1 MTLRWAVIGT
11 GTISQRFVPDLRAM
25 PGTAVF
31 AVFGRNRSRADAFA
45 VEYGIPAAFDDYDAL
60 LADLAID
67 AVYLATPF
75 ATHHRMT
82 RAALEAG
89 KHVLVEKPMART
101 AAEVEELFALAAERG
116 RFLMEAMWMKFNP
129 AFREVQRLVA
139 EGRIGEPRSVRA
151 GFGLPMP
158 DDGTGSKWDPER
170 GGSTLLD
177 QGIYPVT
184 LAHAVFGPPEA
195 VQAAG
200 VLRPNGVDV
209 AEHLTLEYAGG
220 RFAHLAASM
229 VDFVEPSAAISG
241 TRGWV
246 GIPPMFWATT
256 SYTLH
261 ADSWQAMFGNP
272 PRTELPQEGNGFV
285 PMLRAVAEA
294 IERGWPQHPDHDAA
308 ATIDVFRTLD
318 AIRAQLGGNRRQP
331 VVAQGETKAY

>member
-1 MTLRWAVIGT
+1 MTVRWAVIGT
-11 GTISQRFVPDLRAM
+11 GKISQSFVPDLRSAL
-25 PGTAVF
+25 GAEVA
-31 AVFGRNRSRADAFA
+31 AVFGRDPSRA
-45 VEYGIPAAFDDYDAL
+45 AAFGAEHGIAAVFHDYRAL
-60 LADLAID
+60 LADPSID

-75 ATHHRMT
+75 ATHHRLA

-101 AAEVEELFALAAERG
+101 AAEVEALFALAADRG

-129 AFREVQRLVA
+129 GFREVLRLVG

-151 GFGLPMP
+151 GFGVPFP
-158 DDGTGSKWDPER
+158 GDRTGSRWDPER

-184 LAHAVFGPPEA
+184 LAHAVFGSPVA
-195 VQAAG
+195 VHASG
-200 VLRPNGVDV
+200 VVEPNGVDV
-209 AEHLTLEYAGG
+209 AEHVTLDYASG

-229 VDFVEPSAAISG
+229 VEFVEPSASISG
-241 TRGWV
+241 TRGWI

-261 ADSWQAMFGNP
+261 ADSREALFGNP

-285 PMLRAVAEA
+285 PMLRAVGEA
-294 IERGWPQHPDHDAA
+294 IERGWVQHPEHDAA

-318 AIRAQLGGNRRQP
+318 TIRARLTP
-331 VVAQGETKAY
+331 A

>member
-11 GTISQRFVPDLRAM
+11 GTISRRFVPDLRSM
-25 PGTAVF
+25 PGTEVV
-31 AVFGRNRSRADAFA
+31 AVFGRDRSKAGAFA
-45 VEYGIPAAFDDYDAL
+45 AEHGIAAAFDDYEAL
-60 LADLAID
+60 LADPGID

-75 ATHHRMT
+75 ALHLPMA
-82 RAALEAG
+82 RAALDAG

-101 AAEVEELFALAAERG
+101 AGEVESLFALAAERG

-129 AFREVQRLVA
+129 GFREVLRLVGD
-139 EGRIGEPRSVRA
+139 GRIGEPRSVRA

-158 DDGTGSKWDPER
+158 DDAGGSRRDPER

-184 LAHAVFGPPEA
+184 LAHAVLGAPEG
-195 VQAAG
+195 VHAAG
-200 VLRPNGVDV
+200 VVEPNGVDV
-209 AEHLTLEYAGG
+209 AEHITLEYAGG

-241 TRGWV
+241 TRGWI

-261 ADSWQAMFGNP
+261 ADSWQAMFGTP

-294 IERGWPQHPDHDAA
+294 VERGWLQHPDHDAA
-308 ATIDVFRTLD
+308 ATIAVFHTLD
-318 AIRAQLGGNRRQP
+318 TIRAQLHAGGNRR
-331 VVAQGETKAY
+331 

>member
-1 MTLRWAVIGT
+1 MAVRWAVIGT
-11 GTISQRFVPDLRAM
+11 GTISQRLVPDLLSM
-25 PGTAVF
+25 PDTAVV
-31 AVFGRNRSRADAFA
+31 AVFGRSRARADAFA
-45 VEYGIPAAFDDYDAL
+45 AEHGIAAAFDDYDTL
-60 LADLAID
+60 LADPAID

-75 ATHHRMT
+75 ATHHRMA

-89 KHVLVEKPMART
+89 KHVLVEKPIART
-101 AAEVEELFALAAERG
+101 AAEVADLFALAAERG

-129 AFREVQRLVA
+129 GFREVLRLVA

-158 DDGTGSKWDPER
+158 GDGTGSKWDPER

-195 VQAAG
+195 VHAAG
-200 VLRPNGVDV
+200 VVLANGIDV
-209 AEHLTLEYAGG
+209 AEHVTLEYTGG
-220 RFAHLAASM
+220 RYAHLAASM
-229 VDFVEPSAAISG
+229 VEFVEPSAAVNG
-241 TRGWV
+241 TQGWV

-261 ADSWQAMFGNP
+261 AGSWQAMFGNP
-272 PRTELPQEGNGFV
+272 PPTELPREGNGFV
-285 PMLRAVAEA
+285 PMLRAVGEA

-308 ATIDVFRTLD
+308 ATIEVFRTLD
-318 AIRAQLGGNRRQP
+318 AIRARLDGNSRQP
-331 VVAQGETKAY
+331 LAGTDEPEAY

>member
-1 MTLRWAVIGT
+1 MTVRWAVIGT
-11 GTISQRFVPDLRAM
+11 GTISQSFVPDLRSAL
-25 PGTAVF
+25 GAEVA
-31 AVFGRNRSRADAFA
+31 AVFGRDPSRAAAFGAEHGIAA
-45 VEYGIPAAFDDYDAL
+45 VFDDYRAL
-60 LADLAID
+60 LADPAID

-75 ATHHRMT
+75 ATHHRLA

-101 AAEVEELFALAAERG
+101 AAEVEALFALAADRG

-129 AFREVQRLVA
+129 GFREVLRLVA

-151 GFGLPMP
+151 GFGVPFP
-158 DDGTGSKWDPER
+158 GDRTGSRWDPKR

-184 LAHAVFGPPEA
+184 LAHAVFGSPVA
-195 VQAAG
+195 VHASG
-200 VLRPNGVDV
+200 VVEPNGVDV
-209 AEHLTLEYAGG
+209 AEHVTLDHAGG

-229 VDFVEPSAAISG
+229 VEFVEPSASISG
-241 TRGWV
+241 TRGWI

-261 ADSWQAMFGNP
+261 ADSREALFGNP

-285 PMLRAVAEA
+285 PMLRAVGEA
-294 IERGWPQHPDHDAA
+294 IERGWVQHPEHDAA
-308 ATIDVFRTLD
+308 ATIDVFRTID
-318 AIRAQLGGNRRQP
+318 TIRARLTP
-331 VVAQGETKAY
+331 A